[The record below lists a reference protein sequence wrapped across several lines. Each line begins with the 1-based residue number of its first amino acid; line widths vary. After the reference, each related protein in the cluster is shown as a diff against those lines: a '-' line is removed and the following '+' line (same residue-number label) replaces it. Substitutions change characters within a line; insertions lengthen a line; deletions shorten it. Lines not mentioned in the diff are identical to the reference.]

1 MMFTPTV
8 MALVL
13 LGHASAAFA
22 APFLALQSAWLGQAA
37 RPASDAAPGE
47 V

>member
-1 MMFTPTV
+1 MFTPTV

-22 APFLALQSAWLGQAA
+22 APFFALQSASL
-37 RPASDAAPGE
+37 GE
-47 V
+47 VTPRTSGAAHGEVQ